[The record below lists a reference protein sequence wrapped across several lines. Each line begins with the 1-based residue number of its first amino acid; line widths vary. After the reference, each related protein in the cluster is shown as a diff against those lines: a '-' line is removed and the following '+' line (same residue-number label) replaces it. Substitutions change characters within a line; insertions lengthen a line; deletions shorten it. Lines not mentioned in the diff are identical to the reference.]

1 MSQPAIAVLGAG
13 AMGTN
18 HARVVA
24 EHPGVELGLVVDIDE
39 SRARAIAD
47 ELGAKWATDAGEA
60 FAYDAVV
67 VAVPTEHH
75 LDVVKPLL
83 EAGVPVLLEKPAAP
97 TTTDVAAILAL
108 AAERGVPLLCGFVER
123 FNPVVR
129 TALDMLDE
137 QPLHMV
143 ALRHSPKGL
152 PTPISVVHDLLI
164 HDIDLALLFA
174 GRGVVEQVSGTCRRP
189 PDSEVDEIADC
200 SLTVEGGM
208 VAMLSASRAGQR
220 KLRSVIVTATDRV
233 FELDLLRQDLTVYRH
248 VEHGTV
254 NGAHGYCADTVVEIP
269 FVRHAGE
276 PLSLQ
281 LTYFLDLV
289 NGRADAARE
298 LATILAPHVV
308 AELVEA

>member
-24 EHPGVELGLVVDIDE
+24 EHAGVELGLVVDIDE
-39 SRARAIAD
+39 HRARAIAD
-47 ELGAKWATDAGEA
+47 ELGTKWATDPGEA

-75 LDVVKPLL
+75 LAVVTPLL
-83 EAGVPVLLEKPAAP
+83 EAGVPVLLEKPAAS
-97 TTTDVAAILAL
+97 TTSDVQAILAL
-108 AAERGVPLLCGFVER
+108 AAKRGVPLLCGFVER

-129 TALDMLDE
+129 TALAMLDE
-137 QPLHMV
+137 QPLHLV
-143 ALRHSPKGL
+143 ALRHSPKGS

-189 PDSEVDEIADC
+189 PDAEVDEIVDC

-276 PLSLQ
+276 PLALQ

-289 NGRADAARE
+289 EGRADADRE
-298 LATILAPHVV
+298 LATILSPHVV